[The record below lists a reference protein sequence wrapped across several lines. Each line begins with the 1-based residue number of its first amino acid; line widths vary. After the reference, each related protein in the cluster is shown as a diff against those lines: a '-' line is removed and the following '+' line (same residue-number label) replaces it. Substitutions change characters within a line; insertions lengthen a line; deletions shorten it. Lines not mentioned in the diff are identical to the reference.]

1 MVIVVGNTQS
11 ITVQSGHMKDLLLV
25 IMVGL
30 LVGCGKK
37 PTEQS
42 VSDQERPDVTNPSKP
57 PAKTEAQI
65 EAEKKAFAE
74 TKGKA
79 ESGNAAAQYNLGVS
93 YEEGEGVAK
102 DDKEAVK
109 WYRLAA
115 GQGDGYAQYNIEVLY
130 AQGQGVLEDYVTS
143 YAWLNIAAANG
154 IRIAK
159 KNKPVIA
166 KLLAPEQI
174 AKARE
179 LSREM
184 VKKNPKLIN
193 K

>member
-1 MVIVVGNTQS
+1 MN
-11 ITVQSGHMKDLLLV
+11 HLFLV
-25 IMVGL
+25 MMVGVL
-30 LVGCGKK
+30 LGCGKK

-65 EAEKKAFAE
+65 EEEKKAFAE

-79 ESGNAAAQYNLGVS
+79 ESGNAAAQYNLGVM
-93 YEEGEGVAK
+93 YDKGEGVGE
-102 DDKEAVK
+102 DDKEAAK

-115 GQGDGYAQYNIEVLY
+115 DQGDADAQCNIGVLY
-130 AQGQGVLEDYVTS
+130 AQGRGVLEDYVTS

-154 IRIAK
+154 IRSAK

-184 VKKNPKLIN
+184 IKKNPKLLN

>member
-1 MVIVVGNTQS
+1 MYD
-11 ITVQSGHMKDLLLV
+11 K
-25 IMVGL
+25 
-30 LVGCGKK
+30 
-37 PTEQS
+37 
-42 VSDQERPDVTNPSKP
+42 
-57 PAKTEAQI
+57 
-65 EAEKKAFAE
+65 
-74 TKGKA
+74 
-79 ESGNAAAQYNLGVS
+79 
-93 YEEGEGVAK
+93 GEGVGE
-102 DDKEAVK
+102 DDKEAAK

-115 GQGDGYAQYNIEVLY
+115 DQGDADAQCNIGVLY
-130 AQGQGVLEDYVTS
+130 AQGRGVLEDYVTS

-154 IRIAK
+154 IRSAK

-184 VKKNPKLIN
+184 IKKNPKLLN